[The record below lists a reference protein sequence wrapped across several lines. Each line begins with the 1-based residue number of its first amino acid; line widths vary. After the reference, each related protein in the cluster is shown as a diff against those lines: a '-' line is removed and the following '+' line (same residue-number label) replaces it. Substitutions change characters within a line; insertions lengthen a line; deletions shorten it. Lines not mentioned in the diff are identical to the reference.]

1 MAKRWEAVEH
11 EDDSTCE
18 PCDAIDGHLYR
29 NREDAYADYPGG
41 VGYRLC
47 IGAKYGNSC
56 RGRIRKRRGSERT
69 DSGMTDTRL
78 LNNFRAL
85 LAERATFT
93 ARQKPIFRD
102 LKPGQDW
109 FSIKNVSAEEAS
121 INIFD
126 EIGFFGTSAQG
137 FVDQLNAIT
146 TPKITVY
153 INSQGGEV
161 FDGIAIHT
169 ALAQSKAHVTTFN
182 TGIAASAASY
192 IMMAGDT
199 IKTARNAMW
208 MLHDASGMTWGN
220 ATDHRVQAD
229 LLDKLSLNIADMYA
243 MQAGGTREDW
253 FAKLENTE
261 TWFTGEEAL
270 AAGLADEMTDADEP
284 DEDDEPPTARRL
296 SLAAFNY
303 AGRAAAPAPDVH
315 VPSVPV
321 PVEMS
326 TEPEQDDVA
335 QTMLAFLA
343 ERIKRA

>member
-1 MAKRWEAVEH
+1 MHDPACT
-11 EDDSTCE
+11 DD
-18 PCDAIDGHLYR
+18 A
-29 NREDAYADYPGG
+29 
-41 VGYRLC
+41 RL
-47 IGAKYGNSC
+47 IS
-56 RGRIRKRRGSERT
+56 
-69 DSGMTDTRL
+69 
-78 LNNFRAL
+78 NFRAIL
-85 LAERATFT
+85 GERAAFL
-93 ARQKPIFRD
+93 AKQKPIARD
-102 LKPGQDW
+102 VKPGQDW

-126 EIGFFGTSAQG
+126 EIGFWGTSAQG

-153 INSQGGEV
+153 VNSPGGDV

-208 MLHDASGMTWGN
+208 MLHDASGLVWGN
-220 ATDHRVQAD
+220 ATAMREQAN
-229 LLDKLSLNIADMYA
+229 LLDKLSMNIADMYA
-243 MQAGGTREDW
+243 MQAGGTKEEW
-253 FAKLENTE
+253 FARMENTE
-261 TWFTGEEAL
+261 TWYTGEEAM
-270 AAGLADEMTDADEP
+270 AVGLADEMTDADEEP
-284 DEDDEPPTARRL
+284 DEDDAPPARNRL

-303 AGRAAAPAPDVH
+303 AGRAEAPAPDLPPIGVH
-315 VPSVPV
+315 ASDGSSAYADDPMPANVQPLSDPN
-321 PVEMS
+321 
-326 TEPEQDDVA
+326 DDVA